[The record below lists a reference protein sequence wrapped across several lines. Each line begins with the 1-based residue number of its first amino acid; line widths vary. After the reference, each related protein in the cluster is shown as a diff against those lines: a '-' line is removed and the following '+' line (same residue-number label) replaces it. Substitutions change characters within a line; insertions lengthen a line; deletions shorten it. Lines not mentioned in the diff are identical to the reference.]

1 MCTALVAF
9 MAPNGAA
16 KGYDLSI
23 SQGTML
29 MAAVR
34 RQAPP
39 IAAGAFTAV
48 VSQTHC
54 S

>member
-9 MAPNGAA
+9 MAANGAA
-16 KGYDLSI
+16 KGCDLSI
-23 SQGTML
+23 SQGGML
-29 MAAVR
+29 MADVL

-39 IAAGAFTAV
+39 IAAGAFTAL
-48 VSQTHC
+48 VSHVHC